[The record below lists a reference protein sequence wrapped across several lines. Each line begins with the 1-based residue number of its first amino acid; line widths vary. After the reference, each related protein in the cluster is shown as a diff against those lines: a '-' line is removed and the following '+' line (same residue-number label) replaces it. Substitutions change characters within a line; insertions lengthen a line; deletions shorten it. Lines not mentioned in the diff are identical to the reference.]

1 MNPYV
6 YGYVRVS
13 TQQQD
18 LIRQLDLLK
27 NYKCTEILTEKI
39 SGTKLDRPELN
50 RLKDKVRSGDTL
62 IVESFSRL
70 GRSTKDLI
78 ELVEYFENKEVKLI
92 SLKESFDTNTPQ
104 GKLMLTVFQAFSQF
118 ERDLIAQRTKE
129 GLESARA
136 RGRKGGRPTVKE
148 KHIEKALNLYDSK
161 QYSISEIVEMTGI
174 SQATLYRY
182 IRKRGSNEEITRGT
196 DVDKTAV
203 IRLLLR
209 IENNN
214 KFVRGKGK
222 VRQSVEQ
229 HLRSYYKLEVM
240 TSGEYVIYVSYRTLE
255 ELEETVDE
263 IIREIAD
270 EADLKNC
277 FIEADAHCDEL
288 GLHW

>member
-50 RLKDKVRSGDTL
+50 RLKDKVRSRDTL

-78 ELVEYFENKEVKLI
+78 ELVEYFENKGVKLI

-161 QYSISEIVEMTGI
+161 QYSISEIVDMTEI

-182 IRKRGSNEEITRGT
+182 IRKRGSNEEINRGT
-196 DVDKTAV
+196 DADKTAA
-203 IRLLLR
+203 IRFLLR
-209 IENNN
+209 IEMYLSIQ
-214 KFVRGKGK
+214 KCTKSQLKSAPLSILFSFEHSSIKKDFRPLVLLVFLQAVFPFVLILFPI
-222 VRQSVEQ
+222 VPFPS
-229 HLRSYYKLEVM
+229 LIARSL
-240 TSGEYVIYVSYRTLE
+240 
-255 ELEETVDE
+255 
-263 IIREIAD
+263 
-270 EADLKNC
+270 
-277 FIEADAHCDEL
+277 
-288 GLHW
+288 